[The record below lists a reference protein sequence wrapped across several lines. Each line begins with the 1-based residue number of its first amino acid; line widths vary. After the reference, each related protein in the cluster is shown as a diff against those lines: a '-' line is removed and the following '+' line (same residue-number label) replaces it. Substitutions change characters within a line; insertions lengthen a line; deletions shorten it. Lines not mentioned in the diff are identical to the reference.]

1 MSAPALIVLALNSGS
16 SSLKFGLFRIDA
28 MAPSLLIGGEA
39 DTIGAPTLRMGASCS
54 AKPG

>member
-1 MSAPALIVLALNSGS
+1 MSAPALIVLALNSES